1 MPNATRLNIVLGFAA
16 IYIIWGST
24 YLALRWGVDTIPPF
38 ILAGVR
44 FLIGGGLLYWWAIAR
59 GAEKP
64 QKKHWLTTGVI
75 GLLMTVGG
83 IGLVTWAEKT
93 VPSGITALMI
103 AMVPM
108 WIVLIDWLR
117 PNGTRPAA
125 IAIFGVLLGF
135 GGVAFL
141 INPTNIGRLSEI
153 DAFGAFLIAVACFSW
168 ALGSVYS
175 RYAAQPKSQSLSAG
189 MQMITGG
196 VVMVLLALIK
206 GEYAE
211 IDLAAVSAKSV
222 WSLIYLITLGSFVY
236 AVYIWLMKA
245 STPARVS
252 TYAFVNPIIALFLGS
267 MLAGEEISN
276 WALGCSVVIVLAV
289 TLIISAKARAQ
300 KFDMDESKNI
310 AEKASDPEQI
320 TGDRSEPAAEC
331 C

>member
-24 YLALRWGVDTIPPF
+24 YLAIRWGVDTLPPF

-64 QKKHWLTTGVI
+64 RKKHWLTTGVI
-75 GLLMTVGG
+75 GLLMTVSG

-108 WIVLIDWLR
+108 WIVLIDWIR
-117 PNGTRPAA
+117 PNGTRPAW

-141 INPTNIGRLSEI
+141 INPTNIGGLSEI
-153 DAFGAFLIAVACFSW
+153 DSLGAFLIAVACFSW

-175 RYAAQPKSQSLSAG
+175 RYAAQPKSQALSAG
-189 MQMITGG
+189 MQMIIGG
-196 VVMVLLALIK
+196 AVLMLLALLK

-211 IDLAAVSAKSV
+211 IDLAAISAKSV
-222 WSLIYLITLGSFVY
+222 WSLVYLITIGSYAY

-252 TYAFVNPIIALFLGS
+252 TYAYVNPIIALLLGS
-267 MLAGEEISN
+267 MLAGEELSN
-276 WALGCSVVIVLAV
+276 WALGCSTVIILAV
-289 TLIISAKARAQ
+289 VLIISAKARAQ
-300 KFDMDESKNI
+300 KIEMGGSADEAKNLS
-310 AEKASDPEQI
+310 EPEQI
-320 TGDRSEPAAEC
+320 IEGGSEPTAEC

>member
-1 MPNATRLNIVLGFAA
+1 MPNATRLNIILGFAA

-44 FLIGGGLLYWWAIAR
+44 FLMGGGLLYWWAIAR

-64 QKKHWLTTGVI
+64 HKKHWLTTGVI
-75 GLLMTVGG
+75 GLLLTVSGV
-83 IGLVTWAEKT
+83 GLVTWAEKT

-117 PNGTRPAA
+117 PNGTRPAW
-125 IAIFGVLLGF
+125 IAILGVLLGF

-141 INPTNIGRLSEI
+141 INPTNIGGLSEI
-153 DAFGAFLIAVACFSW
+153 DSLGAFLIAVACFSW

-175 RYAAQPKSQSLSAG
+175 RYATQPKSQSLSAG

-196 VVMVLLALIK
+196 VVLLLLALLK
-206 GEYAE
+206 GEYSEIELAE
-211 IDLAAVSAKSV
+211 VSAKSV
-222 WSLIYLITLGSFVY
+222 WSLVYLLTIGSFVY

-252 TYAFVNPIIALFLGS
+252 TYAYVNPIIALFLGS
-267 MLAGEEISN
+267 ILAGEELSS
-276 WALGCSVVIVLAV
+276 WALGCSTVIIFAVV
-289 TLIISAKARAQ
+289 LIISAKARAQ
-300 KFDMDESKNI
+300 KIEMGGSADQ
-310 AEKASDPEQI
+310 AENQSEPAQI
-320 TGDRSEPAAEC
+320 IEDGSEPAAEC

>member
-24 YLALRWGVDTIPPF
+24 YLAIGWGVETMPPF
-38 ILAGVR
+38 IMAGVR
-44 FLIGGGLLYWWAIAR
+44 FLIGGGILYWWAIAR
-59 GAEKP
+59 GAGHP
-64 QKKHWLTTGVI
+64 QKNHWLTTGLI
-75 GLLMTVGG
+75 GLLLTVSGV
-83 IGLVTWAEKT
+83 GLVTWAEKT
-93 VPSGITALMI
+93 VPTGITALMI

-117 PNGTRPAA
+117 PNGTRPGA

-141 INPTNIGRLSEI
+141 INPTDIGGLSEI
-153 DAFGAFLIAVACFSW
+153 DHLGAFLIAVACFSW

-175 RYAAQPKSQSLSAG
+175 RYAAQPKSQALSAG

-196 VVMVLLALIK
+196 AVLIILAVLT
-206 GEYAE
+206 GEHNQ
-211 IDLAAVSAKSV
+211 IDMAAISAKSL
-222 WSLIYLITLGSFVY
+222 WSVVYLFTIGSFTY

-252 TYAFVNPIIALFLGS
+252 TYAYVNPIIALFLGS
-267 MLAGEEISN
+267 LLNGEALSN
-276 WALGCSVVIVLAV
+276 WALGCSVVIILAV
-289 TLIISAKARAQ
+289 VLIISTKARAQ
-300 KFDMDESKNI
+300 KIDMGDSEISTT
-310 AEKASDPEQI
+310 EASDSEQI
-320 TGDRSEPAAEC
+320 AGDSSEPAAEC

>member
-1 MPNATRLNIVLGFAA
+1 M
-16 IYIIWGST
+16 
-24 YLALRWGVDTIPPF
+24 PPF
-38 ILAGVR
+38 IMAGVR

-75 GLLMTVGG
+75 GLLMTVSG

-93 VPSGITALMI
+93 VPSGITALLI

-175 RYAAQPKSQSLSAG
+175 RYATQPKSQSLSAG

-196 VVMVLLALIK
+196 VVLVLLALLK

-211 IDLAAVSAKSV
+211 IDLAVVSARSV
-222 WSLIYLITLGSFVY
+222 WSLVYLITLGSYVY

-252 TYAFVNPIIALFLGS
+252 TYAYVNPIIALFLGS
-267 MLAGEEISN
+267 ILAGEELSS
-276 WALGCSVVIVLAV
+276 WALGCSTVIILAV
-289 TLIISAKARAQ
+289 VLIISAKARAQ
-300 KFDMDESKNI
+300 KIDMGDSADEADN
-310 AEKASDPEQI
+310 P
-320 TGDRSEPAAEC
+320 SEPERIIEDGSEPTAEC